1 MLYVY
6 ILVGEIVELYAVIGV
21 LALAVFLFIIYIKD
35 AYFEKKI
42 NIVRFIFSGT
52 IIVVALLYLIVFY
65 SMIKDDRSILDI
77 IDYVCYG
84 IFALEAIAYFLVG
97 YKGVTNKYLYK
108 EYLKIVE
115 NDRIYILLDK
125 NDRIKAASKSILE
138 AMLEVNKKVIGR
150 NFFDIFD
157 SMYKVC
163 QINDQAFSNKD
174 LRRMFFMLNEQTKST
189 VIKREIK
196 TYDMDNNPVIISLS
210 DHVICENGKYMGHIL
225 LGQEH
230 SQDTMLNVE
239 AKLKDNEENL
249 DNIKL
254 KFQAQLELT
263 NEAIMFY
270 NIDKGYIWAND
281 IFVSM
286 LHLNENTISMERYLS
301 LINPQE
307 VEYYKSTIASLTA
320 ANPNYEIRFR
330 LLVGATYVYVCE
342 RGKRLFD
349 SSSNEII
356 SYLEFINSNH
366 YERSNIPE
374 LDNVKSMSE
383 LVIAINSLYKQSRTF
398 QLVTFRIDNIKDLN
412 DEYGRDMG
420 NMVMAEYMKAIIKN
434 FVDDGM
440 IYRVSGLEFSFIIT
454 DYRKMDILSRTLKR
468 DDKLLKASMK
478 YGSEIITTDVYMGIA
493 LSSDVINSSMLIEAA
508 RKALKTALLD
518 QVSTNYIYYKDIK

>member
-1 MLYVY
+1 M
-6 ILVGEIVELYAVIGV
+6 ELYITIGV
-21 LALAVFLFIIYIKD
+21 LVLAVFLFIIYIKD

-42 NIVRFIFSGT
+42 NIARFVFSGT
-52 IIVVALLYLIVFY
+52 IIVASLLYLIVFY
-65 SMIKDDRSILDI
+65 PMIKENSKALNIT
-77 IDYVCYG
+77 DYVCYG
-84 IFALEAIAYFLVG
+84 VFVIEAIAYFLVG
-97 YKGVTNKYLYK
+97 YKGVANKFLYK

-125 NDRIKAASKSILE
+125 NDKIKAISKSILDT
-138 AMLEVNKKVIGR
+138 MLEYNKKVIGQ
-150 NFFDIFD
+150 NFFVLFD
-157 SMYKVC
+157 TMFRVC
-163 QINDQAFSNKD
+163 QVNEQPFNNKE
-174 LRRMFFMLNEQTKST
+174 LRRMFFMLKEQSKST

-196 TYDMDNNPVIISLS
+196 AYDSNNNPVIISLN
-210 DHVICENGKYMGHIL
+210 DYVICENGKYMGHIL
-225 LGQEH
+225 LGETH
-230 SQDTMLNVE
+230 SEDTMLNVE
-239 AKLKDNEENL
+239 AKLKNNEENL

-281 IFVSM
+281 IFITM
-286 LHLNENTISMERYLS
+286 LHLDENTISFERYLS
-301 LINPQE
+301 LIHPSE
-307 VEYYKSTIASLTA
+307 VEYYKSTISALTA
-320 ANPNYEIRFR
+320 SNPNYEIRFR
-330 LLVGATYVYVCE
+330 LLVGASYIYVCE

-356 SYLEFINSNH
+356 SYLDVINSNH

-374 LDNVKSMSE
+374 LDNIKSVSE
-383 LVIAINSLYKQSRTF
+383 LAIAINGLYKQARTF

-420 NMVMAEYMKAIIKN
+420 NMVMAEYMKAILKS

-454 DYRKMDILSRTLKR
+454 DYRKMDILSRALKK
-468 DDKLLKASMK
+468 DDKLLKATMK

-493 LSSDVINSSMLIEAA
+493 LSSDVANAAQLLEAA
-508 RKALKTALLD
+508 RKALKTSLLD

>member
-1 MLYVY
+1 MELYVAIG
-6 ILVGEIVELYAVIGV
+6 ILV
-21 LALAVFLFIIYIKD
+21 LAVFLFFIYIKD

-42 NIVRFIFSGT
+42 SIPRIVFSGT
-52 IIVVALLYLIVFY
+52 IIVAALLYLIVFY
-65 SMIKDDRSILDI
+65 PMIKGNEKILKILD
-77 IDYVCYG
+77 YVFYG
-84 IFALEAIAYFLVG
+84 IFVLEAIAYFLVG
-97 YKGVTNKYLYK
+97 YKGVTSKFLYK

-125 NDRIKAASKSILE
+125 NDRIKALSKSVMDT
-138 AMLEVNKKVIGR
+138 MLNYNKKVIGQ
-150 NFFDIFD
+150 NFFVIFD
-157 SMYKVC
+157 SMYRVC
-163 QINDQAFSNKD
+163 QVNDQPFSNKD
-174 LRRMFFMLNEQTKST
+174 LRKMFFMLNEQTKST

-196 TYDMDNNPVIISLS
+196 VYDTENKPLIISLN
-210 DHVICENGKYMGHIL
+210 DYVICENGKYMGHIL
-225 LGQEH
+225 LGEEH
-230 SQDTMLNVE
+230 SLDTMLNVE

-249 DNIKL
+249 DNIRL

-263 NEAIMFY
+263 SEAIMFY

-281 IFVSM
+281 IFVAM
-286 LHLNENTISMERYLS
+286 LHLNENTISYERYLS
-301 LINPQE
+301 LIHPSE

-320 ANPNYEIRFR
+320 SKPNYEIRFR
-330 LLVGATYVYVCE
+330 LLVGASYIYVCE

-349 SSSNEII
+349 SSSSEII
-356 SYLEFINSNH
+356 SYLDVINSNH

-374 LDNVKSMSE
+374 LDNVKSVSE
-383 LVIAINSLYKQSRTF
+383 LAIAINSLYKQARTF

-434 FVDDGM
+434 FVDEGM

-454 DYRKMDILSRTLKR
+454 DYRKMDILSRALKK

-478 YGSEIITTDVYMGIA
+478 YGSDVITTNVYMGIA
-493 LSSDVINSSMLIEAA
+493 LSSDVANATQLIEAA
-508 RKALKTALLD
+508 RKSLKTALLD